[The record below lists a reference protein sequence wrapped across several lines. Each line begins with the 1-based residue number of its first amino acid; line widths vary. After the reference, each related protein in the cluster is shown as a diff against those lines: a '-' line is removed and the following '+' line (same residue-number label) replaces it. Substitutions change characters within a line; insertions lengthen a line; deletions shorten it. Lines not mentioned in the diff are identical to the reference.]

1 MKDIEKNAKLND
13 KQVDGVAGG
22 ENLKTGY
29 VPLKFPPTLK
39 PTLLTESTNQTKD
52 KKDDTKL
59 KDKQLDSVAGGKLP
73 VDKINEFLTTPLISQ
88 NDNKDDTK
96 LNDKQLDGV
105 AEEKLSIDN
114 EPGASCLNKGKLI
127 NPRLTKKL

>member
-13 KQVDGVAGG
+13 KQVDGVTGG

-39 PTLLTESTNQTKD
+39 PMLLTESTNQTKD
-52 KKDDTKL
+52 I